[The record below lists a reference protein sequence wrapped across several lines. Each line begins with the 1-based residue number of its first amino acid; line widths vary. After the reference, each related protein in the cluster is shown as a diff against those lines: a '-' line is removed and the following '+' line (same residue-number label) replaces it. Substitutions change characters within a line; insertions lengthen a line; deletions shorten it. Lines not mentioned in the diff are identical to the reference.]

1 MDQGTFV
8 GNYSDAFSIGYDI
21 SKEQVSYSNKNY
33 GSSFKK
39 FTSSIEI
46 IESNKPYHIITVL
59 GLIEFMEDGE
69 ILKLIEY
76 LKSLLS
82 EDGKIVLTTPNYN
95 FFSKKGY

>member
-1 MDQGTFV
+1 MRFPLVMIFQK
-8 GNYSDAFSIGYDI
+8 N
-21 SKEQVSYSNKNY
+21 KCYSNKIR
-33 GSSFKK
+33 SSFKK

-76 LKSLLS
+76 LKSLLVKM
-82 EDGKIVLTTPNYN
+82 ERL
-95 FFSKKGY
+95 F